1 MQQSIERY
9 EERLKQEK
17 EDAAKSMEERT
28 ARILQEKESVELKYD
43 QKRKALK
50 ELEKNI
56 AQSQSQFERDRA
68 VQIEKYENLE
78 R

>member
-28 ARILQEKESVELKYD
+28 ARIQQEKESVELKY
-43 QKRKALK
+43 
-50 ELEKNI
+50 E
-56 AQSQSQFERDRA
+56 
-68 VQIEKYENLE
+68 
-78 R
+78 